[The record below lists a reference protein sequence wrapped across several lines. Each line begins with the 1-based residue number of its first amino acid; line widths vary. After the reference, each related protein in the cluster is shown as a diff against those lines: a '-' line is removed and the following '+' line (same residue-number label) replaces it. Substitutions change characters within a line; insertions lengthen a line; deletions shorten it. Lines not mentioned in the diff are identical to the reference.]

1 MEAPRSHT
9 WLSIQK
15 IEKKVRIAFWPRHYF
30 RPNFT
35 TEVLPSL
42 KLNSFMLELF
52 RAGLMR
58 VILEMIDVT
67 FALIDVRYVN
77 LGM

>member
-1 MEAPRSHT
+1 MEVPRSHT
-9 WLSIQK
+9 WQSIQK

-30 RPNFT
+30 HPNFT

-42 KLNSFMLELF
+42 KLNSMPGLF
-52 RAGLMR
+52 RAGLKS

-67 FALIDVRYVN
+67 FTLIDVRYVN